1 MNDNGRRILVN
12 TWYRVIAD
20 LLAKLASIA
29 LYIAIARE
37 LGSEEFGVFAFGL
50 SFVSLV
56 TALADFG
63 QDRVLT
69 REVARSHRAVD
80 RYFVNTVGLKLVLA
94 VPALAVALWILT
106 AFADTETRNVAALL
120 GVAVVFEQLMAT
132 FFGVFQSYERLV
144 YVPVALVT
152 QRFLTAIVGIGVLIA
167 GGSVV
172 DVSAIYLGGAF
183 VGFAIALWLLL
194 SRVVHPRLT
203 VTPRTWRALM
213 LAALPIGAAGVL
225 STVLFRADIAMLA
238 AMQSSTDVRNTRRL
252 IGCSRRRF
260 S

>member
-1 MNDNGRRILVN
+1 MCATTTMPFDHRREAGRQKMQRVSTTGSGTSSGTSGYGSHQRSLRRIAAYGAFDFVESSYRGEVGTWWRAVRDAWAERDTVRAARTPLPRDVLRRAELNRGRMHLRLLFFQLAKKLRLACERRRPAILVN

-106 AFADTETRNVAALL
+106 R
-120 GVAVVFEQLMAT
+120 
-132 FFGVFQSYERLV
+132 
-144 YVPVALVT
+144 
-152 QRFLTAIVGIGVLIA
+152 
-167 GGSVV
+167 
-172 DVSAIYLGGAF
+172 
-183 VGFAIALWLLL
+183 
-194 SRVVHPRLT
+194 SR
-203 VTPRTWRALM
+203 
-213 LAALPIGAAGVL
+213 
-225 STVLFRADIAMLA
+225 
-238 AMQSSTDVRNTRRL
+238 TRRHETSPP
-252 IGCSRRRF
+252 CSV
-260 S
+260 SPSSSSS